1 MNAVA
6 PARMT
11 VEEFLALPDDGVERM
26 LIDGRLVEMGTT
38 LRDRWHAGVVSRVA
52 KFLANWL
59 DSQPAPRGQVQT
71 GDAGFCLPDGSDT
84 VVGIDVAYV
93 SADVLAQ
100 QTDESSIVQG
110 IPVLAVEVLSP
121 SDTIENINLK
131 MKKYRRSR
139 VPLVWLIDTD
149 DRTVKVCRLG
159 EKPKLVD
166 DTMDLSGEPELPGFT
181 VAVARLF
188 E

>member
-1 MNAVA
+1 MNTVA

-11 VEEFLALPDDGVERM
+11 VEEFLALPDDGIDRM
-26 LIDGRLVEMGTT
+26 LIDGKLVEMGMT
-38 LRDRWHAGVVSRVA
+38 RRNRWHSGVVIRVGQ
-52 KFLANWL
+52 FLANWL
-59 DSQPAPRGQVQT
+59 DGQPAPRGKVMG
-71 GDAGFCLPDGSDT
+71 GDAGFCLLEASET

-100 QTDESSIVQG
+100 QTDESTIVQG

-121 SDTIENINLK
+121 SDTLENIKLK
-131 MKKYRRSR
+131 MKKYRRAK

-149 DRTVKVCRLG
+149 DRTVTVYRLG

-166 DTMDLSGEPELPGFT
+166 DTMELSGEPELPGFG
-181 VAVARLF
+181 VAAARLF

>member
-1 MNAVA
+1 MNTVA
-6 PARMT
+6 ERRMT

-26 LIDGRLVEMGTT
+26 LIDGRLVEMGMT
-38 LRDRWHAGVVSRVA
+38 RRNRWHSNVTTRVA
-52 KFLANWL
+52 QFLANWL
-59 DSQPAPRGQVQT
+59 DGQPVPRGQVQT
-71 GDAGFCLPDGSDT
+71 GDAGFCLPDGSES
-84 VVGIDVAYV
+84 VVGIDIAYV

-121 SDTIENINLK
+121 SDTLENITLK
-131 MKKYRRSR
+131 MKKYRRAK

-149 DRTVKVCRLG
+149 DRTVTVYRLG
-159 EKPKLVD
+159 AKPKLVD
-166 DTMDLSGEPELPGFT
+166 DTMDLSAEPELPGFT

>member
-11 VEEFLALPDDGVERM
+11 VEEFLALPDDGIDRM
-26 LIDGRLVEMGTT
+26 LIDGRLVEMGMT
-38 LRDRWHAGVVSRVA
+38 RRNRWHSRVTTRVA
-52 KFLANWL
+52 KFLDNWL
-59 DSQPAPRGQVQT
+59 DSRPTPRGKVLT
-71 GDAGFCLPDGSDT
+71 GDAGFCLPDGSET
-84 VVGIDVAYV
+84 VVGIDIAYV

-100 QTDESSIVQG
+100 QTDESAIVQG

-121 SDTIENINLK
+121 SDTQENIKLK

-149 DRTVKVCRLG
+149 DRTVMVYRAG
-159 EKPKLVD
+159 AKPKLVD
-166 DTMDLSGEPELPGFT
+166 DTMELSGEPELPGFT

>member
-1 MNAVA
+1 MNTVA
-6 PARMT
+6 ERRMT

-38 LRDRWHAGVVSRVA
+38 IRDRWHAGVVSRVT

-59 DSQPAPRGQVQT
+59 DDQPTPRGEVLA
-71 GDAGFCLPDGSDT
+71 GGAGFCYLDGSET
-84 VVGIDVAYV
+84 VVGIDIAYV

-100 QTDESSIVQG
+100 QSDKSSIVQG

-121 SDTIENINLK
+121 SDTLENIHLK

-149 DRTVKVCRLG
+149 DRTVTVYRLG

>member
-1 MNAVA
+1 MNTVA

-11 VEEFLALPDDGVERM
+11 VEEFLALPDDGIDRM
-26 LIDGRLVEMGTT
+26 LIDGKLVEMGMT
-38 LRDRWHAGVVSRVA
+38 RRNRWHSSVVALVTH
-52 KFLANWL
+52 FLLHWL
-59 DSQPAPRGQVQT
+59 DGRPAPRGKVLT
-71 GDAGFCLPDGSDT
+71 GDAGFCLPDGSES
-84 VVGIDVAYV
+84 VVGIDIAYV

-110 IPVLAVEVLSP
+110 IPILAVEVLSP
-121 SDTIENINLK
+121 SDTLENIKLK

-149 DRTVKVCRLG
+149 DRTVTVYRLG